1 MILIIR
7 IITICLNLFL
17 ERGISMEKS
26 FHYMLMAIQSL
37 VHKSLLSRLKDTGLT
52 AGQPKI
58 LEYLYYHNGA
68 SQKEIASGCHIEA
81 GSLTSLLNRMEE
93 NHLVQRQM
101 LNGNRRSYYIFLTD
115 KGSCLADLV
124 IKQFKEIEAEIW
136 KDFSE
141 NDVQNFLESFSHIYE
156 HLLPKEEAK

>member
-1 MILIIR
+1 M
-7 IITICLNLFL
+7 LF
-17 ERGISMEKS
+17 RS
-26 FHYMLMAIQSL
+26 
-37 VHKSLLSRLKDTGLT
+37 
-52 AGQPKI
+52 
-58 LEYLYYHNGA
+58 
-68 SQKEIASGCHIEA
+68 IEA

-115 KGSCLADLV
+115 KGSGLADLV